1 MKNLKKTIM
10 DKGNY
15 LILSKILINNL
26 KSLEAATLLG
36 YLIEQQEFYKGKS
49 FFKSHNDIQKAIF
62 IQRHSY
68 EKAKALLVEEGLIN
82 SWVEKRITYFLI
94 DDECYDNIERLL
106 NDDISEP
113 NTNQRETQN
122 NPVGLSTEYV
132 ENNKPYVENNKPYVE
147 NNEPICRN
155 QQIGLLKS
163 TSINNINNN
172 IKEDNNN
179 LLNNDFLVEEDGDV
193 NILKELFD
201 IYKDEKSLE
210 LELKVEYRILF
221 NKLKS
226 EKYYHIDKYRIEEYG
241 IL

>member
-1 MKNLKKTIM
+1 ME
-10 DKGNY
+10 KGNY

-68 EKAKALLVEEGLIN
+68 EKAKGLLVEEGLIN

-94 DDECYDNIERLL
+94 DDECYTNIEKLL
-106 NDDISEP
+106 NDDI
-113 NTNQRETQN
+113 NQTD
-122 NPVGLSTEYV
+122 TYV
-132 ENNKPYVENNKPYVE
+132 ENNKPQIDTYVENNEPYVENNKPYVE